1 MINIYNKIKKV
12 LYDEVKEMLPIE
24 IDMEEFY
31 KEVIVER
38 SREKKYGDLATNT
51 AFVFSKRINKSPI
64 DLAHQLSERLY
75 FPGGEITEIVPSH
88 PGFINFKLSNKFI
101 NSELIKI
108 LELKSRYG
116 TNYTGKGKKINLE
129 FVSSNPTGPL
139 HVGHGRWAAFGDCLS
154 NIFEANGYEVIKE
167 YYIND
172 AGTQVELLGK
182 SVLARCR
189 EILNIPS
196 EFPEGGYPG
205 KYVYDI
211 AETLIEKKGKDY
223 FSYQADKII
232 KDICIQST
240 EIMMG
245 RIKETLEMMGVKF
258 DIWFNESELYKTGL
272 FNQVIDSLEKKNFI
286 YFKDDAKWFVSS
298 KYGDDKDRVV
308 IRKTGEPTY
317 FGADIAYLK
326 NKLNR
331 GYDKNIYI
339 WGSDH
344 HGDVMRLKAVA
355 KVLEKEPAKVEVIIG
370 QFVNLISK
378 GKPVR
383 MSRRRGKFFTLR
395 ELLKELDKD
404 VIRYFFVMKSL
415 DTPLDFDL
423 DLAKEKSMENPVY
436 YIQYVH
442 ARIES
447 ILKKAKEKD
456 IEIPSFDKI
465 NLDFISQ
472 PDEIALSKELI
483 FYPFIIKKA
492 CQNRATHIITNYL
505 ENLAKIFHLFY
516 TNCRVIVEDNSV
528 TNSRMSL
535 ILATKQVIK
544 NALKIL
550 GVSAPESM

>member
-12 LYDEVKEMLPIE
+12 LYDEVKEMLPVE
-24 IDMEEFY
+24 IDIKEFY

>member
-1 MINIYNKIKKV
+1 MVNIFNKIKKV

-24 IDMEEFY
+24 IDTKEFY
-31 KEVIVER
+31 KKVIVER
-38 SREKKYGDLATNT
+38 SREKKYGDLTTNV
-51 AFVFSKRINKSPI
+51 AFVFSKIIDKPPI
-64 DLAHQLSERLY
+64 DLANQLSKRLY

-101 NSELIKI
+101 NSELTKI
-108 LELKSRYG
+108 LKLKSRYG
-116 TNYTGKGKKINLE
+116 TNQTGEEKRINLE

-139 HVGHGRWAAFGDCLS
+139 HVGHGRWAVLGDCLS
-154 NIFEANGYEVIKE
+154 NIFEANGYEVIRE

-172 AGTQVELLGK
+172 AGTQVELFSK

-189 EILNIPS
+189 EILDFPS
-196 EFPEGGYPG
+196 KFPEGGYPG

-211 AETLIEKKGKDY
+211 AKVLMKRKGKNY
-223 FSYQADKII
+223 FSCSDDKII
-232 KDICIQST
+232 KDVMIQSI
-240 EIMMG
+240 EIMINI
-245 RIKETLEMMGVKF
+245 IKETLKMIGVEF

-326 NKLNR
+326 NKMNR
-331 GYDKNIYI
+331 GYDKNIYL

-344 HGDVMRLKAVA
+344 HGDVMRLKAAA
-355 KVLEKEPAKVEVIIG
+355 KVLEAGPDKVEVIIG
-370 QFVNLISK
+370 QFVNLISE

-383 MSRRRGKFFTLR
+383 MSRRKGKFFTLR

-404 VIRYFFVMKSL
+404 VIRYFFVMKSF

-447 ILKKAKEKD
+447 ILKKAKEKN
-456 IEIPSFDKI
+456 IEIPSFDEI
-465 NLDFISQ
+465 NFDFISQ

-483 FYPFIIKKA
+483 FYPFIIKRA
-492 CQNRATHIITNYL
+492 CQNRATHVITNYL

-516 TNCRVIVEDNSV
+516 TNCRVIVENNSV

-550 GVSAPESM
+550 GVSAPKSM

>member
-1 MINIYNKIKKV
+1 LINIYNKIKKV

-24 IDMEEFY
+24 IDMKEFY

>member
-75 FPGGEITEIVPSH
+75 FPGGEITEILPSH

>member
-1 MINIYNKIKKV
+1 LINIYNKIKKV

-24 IDMEEFY
+24 IDMKEFY

-51 AFVFSKRINKSPI
+51 AFVFSKRINKSPN

>member
-38 SREKKYGDLATNT
+38 SREKKYGDLATNA

-75 FPGGEITEIVPSH
+75 FPGGEITDIVPSH

-101 NSELIKI
+101 NSELTKI
-108 LELKSRYG
+108 LKLKSRYG
-116 TNYTGKGKKINLE
+116 TNQTGKGKRINLE
-129 FVSSNPTGPL
+129 FVSANPTGPL
-139 HVGHGRWAAFGDCLS
+139 HVGNGRWAALGDCLV
-154 NIFEANGYEVIKE
+154 NIFEANGYKVIKE

-258 DIWFNESELYKTGL
+258 DIWFKESELYKSGL
-272 FNQVIDSLEKKNFI
+272 FKQVVDFLEKNEFI
-286 YFKDDAKWFVSS
+286 YIKNGAKWFISS
-298 KYGDDKDRVV
+298 QYGDDKDRVV
-308 IRKTGEPTY
+308 IKKNGEPTY

-344 HGDVMRLKAVA
+344 HGDVMRLKAAA
-355 KVLEKEPAKVEVIIG
+355 KVLETEPDKVEIIIG
-370 QFVNLISK
+370 QFVNLTQGK
-378 GKPVR
+378 KPVR
-383 MSRRRGKFFTLR
+383 MSKRKGIFFSLR
-395 ELLKELDKD
+395 KLLEQLNID

-423 DLAKEKSMENPVY
+423 DLAKEKSIENPVY

-465 NLDFISQ
+465 NFDFISQ

-483 FYPFIIKKA
+483 FYPFVIKKA
-492 CQNRATHIITNYL
+492 CQNRATHLITNYL

-516 TNCRVIVEDNSV
+516 TNCRVIVEDSSV
-528 TNSRMSL
+528 TNSRISL
-535 ILATKQVIK
+535 ILVTKQIIK

>member
-1 MINIYNKIKKV
+1 LINIYNKIKKV